1 MSRTLE
7 NNHIEFRN
15 KIFSCFAVIA
25 VFGRGG
31 CFKLHTVYP
40 VSSIM
45 SVMSNVLP
53 RQYDVRRTCLKFRFR
68 SCHL

>member
-25 VFGRGG
+25 VFGRGDV
-31 CFKLHTVYP
+31 L
-40 VSSIM
+40 SSTLYI
-45 SVMSNVLP
+45 
-53 RQYDVRRTCLKFRFR
+53 RFLAL
-68 SCHL
+68 CP